1 MKITSVDIIRLN
13 GGRSPPVPGA
23 AWHPTVVRVNTDEA

>member
-13 GGRSPPVPGA
+13 GGRSPVPGA